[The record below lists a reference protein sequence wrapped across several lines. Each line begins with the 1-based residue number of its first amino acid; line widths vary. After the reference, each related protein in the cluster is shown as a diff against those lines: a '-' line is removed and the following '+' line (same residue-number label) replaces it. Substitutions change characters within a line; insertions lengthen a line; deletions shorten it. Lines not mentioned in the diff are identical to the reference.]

1 VIEDVPL
8 RNGGIG
14 CEMKI
19 KKKKTE
25 NKISSGVYWTL
36 GKKCVVSFSTR
47 REKKRKVVQTMI
59 N

>member
-19 KKKKTE
+19 KKKKQ
-25 NKISSGVYWTL
+25 KIKYRAASIGFF
-36 GKKCVVSFSTR
+36 GKKCVVSSSTR